1 MIASS
6 FAESR
11 DRAGDAVP
19 RRDDAVVAR
28 CGRHKN
34 TIYQNGK
41 SPGGTL
47 FVIN

>member
-19 RRDDAVVAR
+19 RRDDTVVGR
-28 CGRHKN
+28 YGRHKN
-34 TIYQNGK
+34 AIYQNAK
-41 SPGGTL
+41 NIGGTL